1 MSPPLTRRSS
11 HRLRRHIASLFATA
25 ATLAAASGLT
35 ACASNITSEPAP
47 VVLVA
52 PATSAEPLPTI
63 PTPIEAELASY
74 ARQATRP
81 GDAIVRIVSSV
92 DGPVI
97 ERDLTPLRG
106 KDVEHGNAKDRKIR
120 ENIEALKGDL
130 ANVQATAPGLEL
142 VRLMD
147 RGSQYPRA
155 RMFVLSSGAST
166 EPPVDLDV
174 RGLSFNPEEIAE
186 SIHRQG
192 LLNLTRHHVTF
203 AGLGVV
209 GGSVQPRL
217 PAYARKTLEA
227 LWIQICEK
235 AGAERCDIAESEP
248 VSAPP
253 RATLPVPI
261 VPVPTAYT
269 EPGTGCVRY
278 QQLSEAELHFV
289 PDSAAL
295 PASADEVLRPL
306 VESARRCRV
315 RQVDVIGH
323 IACTTLDGRDSSNL
337 SGRRAQAVASRLV
350 ALGLPSSLLAT
361 VVGRGADE
369 PVIPNLTPDG
379 QFIESAAV
387 LNRRV
392 EVTLWQ

>member
-1 MSPPLTRRSS
+1 MSPPSSRRRGCL
-11 HRLRRHIASLFATA
+11 HRHITGLIASA
-25 ATLAAASGLT
+25 ATLAAVSGLT

-52 PATSAEPLPTI
+52 PATSAEPLPTL
-63 PTPIEAELASY
+63 PKSLEAELVSY
-74 ARQATRP
+74 AEQAKHP
-81 GDAIVRIVSSV
+81 GDAVVRIVSSV

-120 ENIEALKGDL
+120 ENIEALTGDL

-155 RMFVLSSGAST
+155 RMFVLSSGADT

-174 RGLSFNPEEIAE
+174 RGLSFNPAEIAE

-203 AGLGVV
+203 AGLGMT

-217 PAYARKTLEA
+217 PAYGRRLLED
-227 LWIQICEK
+227 LWMQICEK
-235 AGAERCDIAESEP
+235 ADADRCDIAESEP
-248 VSAPP
+248 ASAPP

-261 VPVPTAYT
+261 LPVPTAYT

-278 QQLSEAELHFV
+278 QQLSEAELHFA
-289 PDSAAL
+289 PDSPAL

-337 SGRRAQAVASRLV
+337 SGRRADAVASQLV
-350 ALGLPSSLLAT
+350 TLGLPPSLLGQ

>member
-1 MSPPLTRRSS
+1 MASYF
-11 HRLRRHIASLFATA
+11 HVVRHSLALAFAA
-25 ATLAAASGLT
+25 VMVVLYLT
-35 ACASNITSEPAP
+35 ACGADPTPTPAP
-47 VVLVA
+47 IVIVA
-52 PATSAEPLPTI
+52 SATSAEPLPTI

-74 ARQATRP
+74 ARQAKHP
-81 GDAIVRIVSSV
+81 GDAVVRIVSSV

-97 ERDLTPLRG
+97 ERDLTALRG
-106 KDVEHGNAKDRKIR
+106 KDVEHGSAKDRKIR
-120 ENIEALKGDL
+120 DNIGALKQDL
-130 ANVQATAPGLEL
+130 ATLHAPAPGLDVAGPL
-142 VRLMD
+142 D
-147 RGSQYPRA
+147 AASQYPGSRI
-155 RMFVLSSGAST
+155 VLLSSGLST
-166 EPPVDLDV
+166 VVPVDFTVLGWNFDPAQV
-174 RGLSFNPEEIAE
+174 AE
-186 SIHRQG
+186 SVQRQG
-192 LLNLTRHHVTF
+192 LLHLTGHHVTF
-203 AGLGVV
+203 AGLGMT

-217 PAYARKTLEA
+217 PAYGRRLLED
-227 LWIQICEK
+227 LWMQICEK
-235 AGAERCDIAESEP
+235 ADADRCDIAESEP
-248 VSAPP
+248 ASAPP

-278 QQLSEAELHFV
+278 QQLSEAELHFA
-289 PDSAAL
+289 PDSPAL

-337 SGRRAQAVASRLV
+337 SGRRAQAVAARLV
-350 ALGLPSSLLAT
+350 ALGLPPSLLGT
-361 VVGRGADE
+361 VVGRGASE
-369 PVIPNLTPDG
+369 PVIPNLTPSG